1 MNTKFQ
7 YTAEELKV
15 LGNFST
21 INENM
26 IVLPDKFAVINGAK
40 KSVVGYYKFDKKY
53 EYEPYG
59 IFNLPEF
66 LTLVKINGDEYE
78 LAVYDKYV
86 EVFYPSSNSGT
97 KYNLTPH
104 ELLPQVGEISEKFNK
119 LNIELDFDLPAENIA
134 TLKKVANILG
144 LERIYIQSVPDQ
156 DAVLLT
162 AAKKHLEKAENPH
175 VVTITD
181 KKTNVRKNGLDVDT
195 VLYVNVEELKILE
208 GDYRVKISSRGI
220 SHWENQFLNVEYYI
234 GVNTLETE

>member
-1 MNTKFQ
+1 MKKFQ

-15 LGNFST
+15 LSNFAT
-21 INENM
+21 INQNM
-26 IVLPDKFAVINGAK
+26 IILPDKFAVINGAK

-53 EYEPYG
+53 DYEPYG

-66 LTLVKINGDEYE
+66 LTLMKVYKDEYE
-78 LAVYDKYV
+78 LAVHDKYV

-104 ELLPQVGEISEKFNK
+104 ELLPQVGEISEKFSK
-119 LNIELDFDLPAENIA
+119 LEINLDFDLPAENIV
-134 TLKKVANILG
+134 TLKHVANILG
-144 LERIYIQSVPDQ
+144 LERIYFQSVASQ
-156 DAVLLT
+156 EIILLT

-175 VVTITD
+175 VVTIND
-181 KKTNVRKNGLDVDT
+181 KKTNLRVNSLGDT
-195 VLYVNVEELKILE
+195 VLYINVDELQILE
-208 GDYRVKISSRGI
+208 GDYRVRISSRGI